1 MKTIQELTFGFSDAI
16 NYEQRRNKDLFNQI
30 FVRNSYLDA
39 VVSPSNYYII
49 GDKGTGKTAYAVY
62 IKNTFYRN
70 TVADLQYINN
80 TDYEK
85 FYTLKQR
92 HHLEISNYSD
102 IWTTILLV
110 LLCDLIQKNQSCV
123 AEKSKH
129 VVSKIH
135 DLIDDYYSSA
145 FNPEIIN
152 AIKMIDDVES
162 GLKLAT
168 KYFGSGYSRSKNT
181 ETNGNQW
188 QMDLY
193 RLTRLFCEMVAKIK
207 LNKNVI
213 LFVDGIDVR
222 PQNFP
227 YCEYIECVKGLE
239 NACWKLNTNIFS
251 NIKDSIGQIKIVL
264 LLRPDIFSALNLQ
277 NSFNKLRD
285 NAVYLNW
292 TTTKAEY
299 THSKLYDVAIRLLS
313 HGQDEIQNIWVR
325 YFDWEKNKAAQINNS
340 TNSFVEFLNISLSR
354 PRDILV
360 ILDELKSIQ
369 IEWGQG
375 NISTFVYEAYNSDIF
390 QNKYSEY
397 FLGSLQDQLLFY
409 YSQEDFSLLRAFF
422 TFAPGEYFS
431 FEEFQDMY
439 KKFEDYILDHAKS
452 DIPPYMSSAKEFL
465 QLLYNSN
472 IIVAYERSHEQF
484 NLFHSSYREKSLTN
498 LIPEVPMGE
507 NIKYRFHYG
516 LYKKAKQGKF

>member
-1 MKTIQELTFGFSDAI
+1 MKTIQELDFGYSDAI
-16 NYEQRRNKDLFNQI
+16 NYGQRRNKDLFNQI
-30 FVRNSYLDA
+30 FVRNSYLDDIIL
-39 VVSPSNYYII
+39 SSKYYII
-49 GDKGTGKTAYAVY
+49 GDKGTGKTAYAMY
-62 IKNTFYRN
+62 IKNTFYGD

-92 HHLEISNYSD
+92 HHLDISNYSD

-110 LLCDLIQKNQSCV
+110 LICDLIQKNKSCV
-123 AEKSKH
+123 SEKSKV

-135 DLIDDYYSSA
+135 DLIDDYYSNA
-145 FNPEIIN
+145 FNPEIIT
-152 AIKMIDDVES
+152 AIKIVDDVAG

-168 KYFGSGYSRSKNT
+168 KYFGGRWSQSKNT

-193 RLTRLFCEMVAKIK
+193 RLTRLFCDMVAKIK

-222 PQNFP
+222 PQEFP
-227 YCEYIECVKGLE
+227 YREYIECVKGLE

-251 NIKDSIGQIKIVL
+251 NIKDSLGQLKIVL

-285 NAVYLNW
+285 NSVYLDW
-292 TTTKAEY
+292 TTTITEY
-299 THSKLYDVAIRLLS
+299 NHSKLFNVAVRLLS
-313 HGQDEIQNIWVR
+313 HGQNEIQNIWEK
-325 YFDWEKNKAAQINNS
+325 YFNWGKNKLAQANNC

-360 ILDELKSIQ
+360 ILDELKRIM
-369 IEWGQG
+369 IEWSKG
-375 NISTFVYEAYNSDIF
+375 NMSTFEYEAYNSDLF
-390 QNKYSEY
+390 QNAYSEY

-422 TFAPGEYFS
+422 TFAPGEYFL
-431 FEEFQDMY
+431 FEDFKEMY
-439 KKFEDYILDHAKS
+439 KNFEDYILDHAKS

-472 IIVAYERSHEQF
+472 IIVAYERSSEQF
-484 NLFHSSYREKSLTN
+484 SLFHSSYREKSLTN
-498 LIPEVPMGE
+498 LIPEVPIGE
-507 NIKYRFHYG
+507 NIRYRFHYG
-516 LYKKAKQGKF
+516 LYKKAKQGRF